1 MVKKVSKVKFLDKN
15 GTFQI
20 TNPEN
25 LSGLYFPIAGESG
38 LKSNVTPN
46 LGGDSK
52 LDQNHFL
59 LEPVSI
65 ENLHNNKNT
74 RNFWCR
80 IEGKGM
86 WSVCGSSAKQ
96 EAEKFTES
104 QDESVLEAGFMW
116 QKLTRTSKEYGIK
129 ASTTS
134 FVEKNGDVEIL
145 LVEIEN
151 VSDENIVFTP
161 FAVIPIYGRSADN
174 IRDHRHVTSLLHRTV
189 VKENGIYVTP
199 VLSFDER
206 GHQKNDTTYFV
217 CGTTGN
223 GENPTDFYPSVEEF
237 VGDGGSFLNP
247 EAVRVNKDGK
257 KPGDVL
263 EGKESVGAFKFKEVE
278 LKKNQKASY
287 IILAGAK
294 EKTHNIE
301 EIVSKYKNESQVL
314 EKLDEI
320 KSYWTNK
327 VNVSFSTGDL
337 VTDNYLKWICFQPIL
352 RRIYG
357 CSFLP
362 YHDYGKGGRGWRDL
376 WQDCLALL
384 IMEPDMVRNMIVDNY
399 GGVRIDGSNA
409 TIIGSKQGEF
419 IADRNNITRVWMDHA
434 FWPFVTT
441 KLYIDQTG
449 DIEILLE
456 KASYFKDLQSQRG
469 TAQDKEWTVQYGN
482 KQKSVSEE
490 VYQGTI
496 LEHVLLQNL
505 CAFYDVGEHNQ
516 MRLRGADWNDALD
529 MADEKGESVAFTC
542 AYAGNFKDI
551 AVLLRSLKEKCGYES
566 IEILEEIK
574 VLLET
579 SKDVFD
585 DVTRKRELLDSYVK
599 SCEHNISG
607 KTILVDVDELCK
619 NLEEKSDWMME
630 NIRKNEWISS
640 KDGKGWFNGYY
651 DNHGRQVE
659 SAASENVKMMLTGQV
674 FAIMS
679 GTAQPKQIEAIC
691 KSADEYLF
699 DKKAGGYR
707 LNTNFHEEKFDLGRM
722 FGFAYGEKE
731 NGAVFSHMTVMYANA
746 LYKQGYVKEG
756 HKALKALMDAAKSF
770 ETSRMYPGIPEY
782 FDNDGKGLYAYLT
795 GAASWYMLTMIQEVF
810 GVRGDLGDL
819 VIAPALLP
827 EQFEKNGVA
836 SVSLEFGKKG
846 YDIYIYN
853 SKKEPCK
860 NHTIQEAKLNNKSLS
875 LDGNGYVRITKEEQ
889 KNLFS
894 IGRNIVEIVIS

>member
-1 MVKKVSKVKFLDKN
+1 MLS
-15 GTFQI
+15 FQ
-20 TNPEN
+20 
-25 LSGLYFPIAGESG
+25 
-38 LKSNVTPN
+38 
-46 LGGDSK
+46 
-52 LDQNHFL
+52 
-59 LEPVSI
+59 
-65 ENLHNNKNT
+65 
-74 RNFWCR
+74 
-80 IEGKGM
+80 
-86 WSVCGSSAKQ
+86 
-96 EAEKFTES
+96 
-104 QDESVLEAGFMW
+104 
-116 QKLTRTSKEYGIK
+116 
-129 ASTTS
+129 
-134 FVEKNGDVEIL
+134 
-145 LVEIEN
+145 
-151 VSDENIVFTP
+151 
-161 FAVIPIYGRSADN
+161 YGRSADN

-206 GHQKNDTTYFV
+206 GHQKNDTIYFV

-469 TAQDKEWTVQYGN
+469 TAQDKEWTVRYGN

-516 MRLRGADWNDALD
+516 MRLRGADWNDALY
-529 MADEKGESVAFTC
+529 MADEKV
-542 AYAGNFKDI
+542 
-551 AVLLRSLKEKCGYES
+551 
-566 IEILEEIK
+566 K
-574 VLLET
+574 V
-579 SKDVFD
+579 
-585 DVTRKRELLDSYVK
+585 
-599 SCEHNISG
+599 
-607 KTILVDVDELCK
+607 
-619 NLEEKSDWMME
+619 
-630 NIRKNEWISS
+630 
-640 KDGKGWFNGYY
+640 
-651 DNHGRQVE
+651 
-659 SAASENVKMMLTGQV
+659 
-674 FAIMS
+674 
-679 GTAQPKQIEAIC
+679 
-691 KSADEYLF
+691 
-699 DKKAGGYR
+699 
-707 LNTNFHEEKFDLGRM
+707 
-722 FGFAYGEKE
+722 
-731 NGAVFSHMTVMYANA
+731 
-746 LYKQGYVKEG
+746 
-756 HKALKALMDAAKSF
+756 
-770 ETSRMYPGIPEY
+770 
-782 FDNDGKGLYAYLT
+782 
-795 GAASWYMLTMIQEVF
+795 
-810 GVRGDLGDL
+810 
-819 VIAPALLP
+819 
-827 EQFEKNGVA
+827 
-836 SVSLEFGKKG
+836 
-846 YDIYIYN
+846 
-853 SKKEPCK
+853 
-860 NHTIQEAKLNNKSLS
+860 
-875 LDGNGYVRITKEEQ
+875 
-889 KNLFS
+889 
-894 IGRNIVEIVIS
+894 